1 MNRDA
6 LATQLMADE
15 GVVLKPYRCT
25 AGKLTIG
32 VGRNLEDIGI
42 SKEEAMVLLA
52 NDIARVEAQ
61 LDARF
66 PWWRKMSESRQMA
79 FANFAFNVGIGT
91 VLTFKNTLAAME
103 RGDYEA
109 AAKGLEDSRWYSQVG
124 NRAKRVVELIRKG

>member
-6 LATQLMADE
+6 LAQQLMADE

-32 VGRNLEDIGI
+32 IGRNIEDNGI
-42 SKEEAMVLLA
+42 SKEEALYLLA

-66 PWWRKMSESRQMA
+66 PWWRKMSENRQMA

-91 VLTFKNTLAAME
+91 VLTFKVTLGHMEAGRYDKAAS
-103 RGDYEA
+103 A
-109 AAKGLEDSRWYSQVG
+109 LEDSRWYMQVG
-124 NRAKRVVELIRKG
+124 NRAKRVVELMRKG